1 MLRSAALS
9 SPVLVMVAAFF
20 ALAAVHARAADDAQA
35 ARDKLVVEAVKRLE
49 GFDLDS
55 SEKAKGAVLRYLGR
69 NRGSEDYFEL
79 IDRFQIEE
87 MADDLVKIAAE
98 GSGETAGVEAAR
110 LLLKMKDAAWLNE
123 QLSKE
128 KAGPAL
134 ASAIGNVGSREA
146 VSLLVPLLAEKKK
159 HSLQLRTAAA
169 AAVGQNVLGQR
180 ALLELVKAGELP
192 PDLEFTAANALH
204 GSSLPAIRDEAKKY
218 LKLPETAG
226 ADPLPP
232 IAELIARRGDAAR
245 GRKLFFGRATCA
257 KCHKVRGEGKEVG
270 PDLSEIGSKLTR
282 EAMYVAILNP
292 SAGISHNYENYAVA
306 TLAGNVFTGLL
317 VSQTDDTI
325 TIKTAEGV
333 ARTFKTDEVEEVI
346 KLRRS
351 LMPEGLQKLI
361 TVEELVDVVEF
372 MVGLKKN
379 Q

>member
-1 MLRSAALS
+1 MTNRPSDLPSDDRGGAGPRAHAGDGGAPTDAGESHESYPDRSPEREAE
-9 SPVLVMVAAFF
+9 
-20 ALAAVHARAADDAQA
+20 ARAFA
-35 ARDKLVVEAVKRLE
+35 
-49 GFDLDS
+49 
-55 SEKAKGAVLRYLGR
+55 
-69 NRGSEDYFEL
+69 
-79 IDRFQIEE
+79 
-87 MADDLVKIAAE
+87 
-98 GSGETAGVEAAR
+98 VEAAR
-110 LLLKMKDAAWLNE
+110 LLLKLKDDAWLKE

-128 KAGPAL
+128 KTGPAL

-146 VSLLVPLLAEKKK
+146 VNLLVPLLAEKKK

-169 AAVGQNVLGQR
+169 AAVGRNVLGQR
-180 ALLELVKAGELP
+180 ALLAWVKAGQLP
-192 PDLEFTAANALH
+192 QDLQFTAANALH

-226 ADPLPP
+226 AAPLPP
-232 IAELIARRGDAAR
+232 IAELVERRGDAGR

-306 TLAGNVFTGLL
+306 TLEGNVFTGLL